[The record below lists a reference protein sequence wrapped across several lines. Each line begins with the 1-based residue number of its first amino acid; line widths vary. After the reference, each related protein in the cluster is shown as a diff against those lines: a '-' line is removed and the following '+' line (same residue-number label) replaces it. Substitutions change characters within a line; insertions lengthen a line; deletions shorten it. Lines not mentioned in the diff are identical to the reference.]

1 MSKPFLS
8 SPPVLAIREDTL
20 DGQAIRVREA
30 SMLERAEYQ
39 RLLREKG
46 MVEAVAYYI
55 ERRIL
60 LPSGEQVY
68 TAAEALQVAQL
79 PADRAGDVNAVL
91 DVLAVKKTDAPTFG
105 ELSPPMHG
113 SSIDSPSH

>member
-8 SPPVLAIREDTL
+8 TAPVLAIREDTL

-30 SMLERAEYQ
+30 SMLERAEYS

-55 ERRIL
+55 ERRLL
-60 LPSGEQVY
+60 LPSGEPLY
-68 TAAEALQVAQL
+68 TAAEALQIAQL
-79 PADRAGDVNAVL
+79 PADRSSDVNAVL
-91 DVLAVKKTDAPTFG
+91 DVLAVKKTDAPKFG
-105 ELSPPMHG
+105 ELSRPVIG